1 VGHSGTSATKTKLI
15 SKDAAAAA
23 ECDGSMGALGE
34 KCRARVELELHKN
47 LMITSLS

>member
-34 KCRARVELELHKN
+34 KFRA
-47 LMITSLS
+47 